1 MYVVFIDMHAGQGM
15 KRNYCTSISFC
26 HSLFKVSR
34 HKACTKEYNMRS
46 QQREA
51 WLVDQL
57 VLSLG
62 LKKDE
67 LLCYRLIRLHAGL
80 GIG

>member
-34 HKACTKEYNMRS
+34 HKACTKEYIYAFTTARS
-46 QQREA
+46 LACGSTCTVARFEKRMNCSA
-51 WLVDQL
+51 T
-57 VLSLG
+57 G
-62 LKKDE
+62 
-67 LLCYRLIRLHAGL
+67 
-80 GIG
+80 